1 MGAESIKTEILAA
14 LEQAPAAMTAAELV
28 EVCLSALD
36 SNDIAR
42 ACYELRVKKGLI
54 EFGPPRPG
62 TNGRPITYQIAS
74 PDSVEDW
81 AARQAASLAVAKAQ
95 PKQPR
100 KSAAQPASPAHPWKQ
115 AVVPPK
121 APRAPR
127 VTRPLP
133 SHLQSKAPPPV
144 ADNSHLAQWTEIVE
158 PPVAP
163 EQADIDAAL
172 IAALQEV
179 ADDLPKSTDSPTE
192 EVPMSQDPAIY
203 APEIAL
209 PQPADGLER
218 DPPYHA
224 ADDTFVLKAIVEP
237 KEVHECQGHC
247 ANHARDSELWDAL
260 RQDDKDDKL
269 EEARLALVDSLLIY
283 AHSVLHE
290 DAVWKSLLRPYQ
302 VIAGASLEVCHG

>member
-1 MGAESIKTEILAA
+1 MSYESPVRSAIKTEILAA
-14 LEQAPAAMTAAELV
+14 LNAASAPLTAGQLADI
-28 EVCLSALD
+28 CPSAPD
-36 SNDIAR
+36 ANEIAR
-42 ACYELRVKKGLI
+42 IAYEMRVKKGLL
-54 EFGPPRPG
+54 EFGDDALEPGKRPVKTYRITWPP
-62 TNGRPITYQIAS
+62 TF
-74 PDSVEDW
+74 V
-81 AARQAASLAVAKAQ
+81 
-95 PKQPR
+95 
-100 KSAAQPASPAHPWKQ
+100 
-115 AVVPPK
+115 
-121 APRAPR
+121 
-127 VTRPLP
+127 
-133 SHLQSKAPPPV
+133 APPPV
-144 ADNSHLAQWTEIVE
+144 ADNSHLAQWTEIAE
-158 PPVAP
+158 PPVSP

-192 EVPMSQDPAIY
+192 EDSMSQDPAIY

-209 PQPADGLER
+209 PQPAVGLDR

-237 KEVHECQGHC
+237 KEAQECQGHC

-260 RQDDKDDKL
+260 RQDDEDDKL

>member
-1 MGAESIKTEILAA
+1 
-14 LEQAPAAMTAAELV
+14 
-28 EVCLSALD
+28 
-36 SNDIAR
+36 
-42 ACYELRVKKGLI
+42 
-54 EFGPPRPG
+54 
-62 TNGRPITYQIAS
+62 
-74 PDSVEDW
+74 
-81 AARQAASLAVAKAQ
+81 
-95 PKQPR
+95 
-100 KSAAQPASPAHPWKQ
+100 
-115 AVVPPK
+115 
-121 APRAPR
+121 
-127 VTRPLP
+127 
-133 SHLQSKAPPPV
+133 V

-260 RQDDKDDKL
+260 RQDDEDDKL